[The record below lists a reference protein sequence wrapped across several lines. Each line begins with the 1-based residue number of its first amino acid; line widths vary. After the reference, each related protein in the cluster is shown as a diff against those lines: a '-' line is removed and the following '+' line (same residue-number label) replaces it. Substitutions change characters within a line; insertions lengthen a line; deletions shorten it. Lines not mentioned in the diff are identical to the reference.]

1 MILDALDADTRGLLD
16 RYGFDPAMFETLRGR
31 VVSGELSQASNVVR
45 GSVEPPRE
53 SDLARLPE
61 PGTGE
66 WSTAREAGIAAI
78 RGGRVAQAVLAGGM
92 ATRFGGVVKG
102 AVEALDGRSFLSWKL
117 GETAL
122 LGEAVDVAIPVVL
135 MTSFQTDD
143 ATRAHVATL
152 GLPEPL
158 WFTQS
163 ISLRPTEGGD
173 LFEEEGQPSPYAPGH
188 GDLVSGIRSSGTLDL
203 LRARGVEHVAVSNV
217 DNLGARLDP
226 VVVGTHLVAGRPVTV
241 EVAPKEGDLGGA
253 PARVDGRLGA
263 ARGPAVP
270 ARARSGA
277 DSRLQHELRD
287 DRTRRARPR
296 LRPPLA
302 PRAQAGRRSDRG
314 AARAP
319 LPPGLVGARDDLP
332 RGSALRS
339 ERTVLPDQ
347 GARGPRALPGRTARA
362 ARPARARHVIPRY
375 VVIAEPPRAPEQ
387 KPMNSLQNEAL
398 CRRDALS
405 GALRRPRSPRYA
417 RHIEAPCVLASH
429 SPSAPRRRTVVLQRV
444 LSWYELDTKP

>member
-163 ISLRPTEGGD
+163 ISLRLTEGGD
-173 LFEEEGQPSPYAPGH
+173 LFEEEGRPSPYAPGH

-253 PARVDGRLGA
+253 PARVDGRLGLLE
-263 ARGPAVP
+263 GPQFPP
-270 ARARSGA
+270 ALDQERIRVFNTNSATIA
-277 DSRLQHELRD
+277 LDALDRD
-287 DRTRRARPR
+287 F
-296 LRPPLA
+296 
-302 PRAQAGRRSDRG
+302 
-314 AARAP
+314 
-319 LPPGLVGARDDLP
+319 DLP
-332 RGSALRS
+332 WLHVRKQ
-339 ERTVLPDQ
+339 VD
-347 GARGPRALPGRTARA
+347 GRTAVQLERLY
-362 ARPARARHVIPRY
+362 HQVSWELETTFLE
-375 VVIAEPPRAPEQ
+375 V
-387 KPMNSLQNEAL
+387 
-398 CRRDALS
+398 
-405 GALRRPRSPRYA
+405 PRSGPRG
-417 RHIEAPCVLASH
+417 RFFPIKEPEDLERSQDGLRELLGRPV
-429 SPSAPRRRTVVLQRV
+429 
-444 LSWYELDTKP
+444 LDT